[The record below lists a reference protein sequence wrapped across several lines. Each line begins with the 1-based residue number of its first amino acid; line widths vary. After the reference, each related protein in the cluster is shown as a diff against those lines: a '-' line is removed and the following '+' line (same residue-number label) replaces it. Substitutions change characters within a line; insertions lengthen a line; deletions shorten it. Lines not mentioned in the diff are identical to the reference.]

1 MSLDFFIRFLAYQ
14 NFKISHDQSAFIKIH
29 LIALNKSHFL
39 IWTNWKN
46 LSIENDVHMDN
57 MKDEVNQDNS
67 IT

>member
-14 NFKISHDQSAFIKIH
+14 NFKISHDQSAFLKIH

-46 LSIENDVHMDN
+46 LSIENDVHMDKLDHEIN
-57 MKDEVNQDNS
+57 
-67 IT
+67 